1 MRYEQIELDI
11 VNRLAVLAAANV
23 VVVPMPEVQGDYK
36 RPVGTGMRV
45 SVMYKSSEFEKPIST
60 GSVVQKEI
68 ISIDVMLQAS
78 KLRGANG
85 LYRLQEAVRRRL
97 IGFRPSNCD
106 RLYAVENGYTD
117 WRENVWTHTFTL
129 ACVSMAVEDLD
140 TSEDVLITKI
150 MFDEP
155 LIIGG

>member
-1 MRYEQIELDI
+1 MTYEQIELDI
-11 VNRLAVLAAANV
+11 VNRLSVLAAANV

-60 GSVVQKEI
+60 GNVVQKEI

-85 LYRLQEAVRRRL
+85 LYRLQEAVKCCL
-97 IGFRPSNCD
+97 IGFRPSSCD
-106 RLYAVENGYTD
+106 RLYATDNGYTD
-117 WRENVWTHTFTL
+117 WRENVWTHTFTF
-129 ACVSMAVEDLD
+129 ACASMTVEELD
-140 TSEDVLITKI
+140 TDEEVLITQI

>member
-11 VNRLAVLAAANV
+11 VNRISVLAAANV
-23 VVVPMPEVQGDYK
+23 VVVPMPETQGDYK

-60 GSVVQKEI
+60 GNVVQKEI

-97 IGFRPSNCD
+97 IGFRPTSCD

-117 WRENVWTHTFTL
+117 WRENVWTHTFTF
-129 ACVSMAVEDLD
+129 ACASMAVEELD
-140 TSEDVLITKI
+140 TSEEVLITQI